1 MPRLGSG
8 QSALIL
14 MGVANIKP
22 KQVAKYMQQAGF
34 ESKFQ
39 LLWLRNLVILRS
51 AMPSNELLKAAYAK
65 FGKYKAWLE
74 KQPFSAHSRRAYR
87 SRVNHYLVFLS
98 SANGEYS
105 DALDDPKERD
115 FAVRDYKLYLKR
127 TLKMQPTSVNSALT
141 AIDSFYQYL
150 GMEPVKVKREDLPQL
165 APRALSKEEQ
175 KRFVRAAERC
185 RRPKDRAVAL
195 LLCYT
200 GIRIGECAALDVDD
214 VSVFGRKNRVTI
226 RSGKGEKYRVIPLH
240 SEAVEDVSEW
250 LIDRGKKFKGKST
263 DNALFVNP
271 QGRRIST
278 ASLDLI
284 VRKIGRECGLELS
297 AHVLRHTFLTSLVRG
312 RNDLV
317 LVAEIAG
324 HKRLETTR
332 RYTLPTEAD
341 RERAIEAVVVDE

>member
-1 MPRLGSG
+1 
-8 QSALIL
+8 
-14 MGVANIKP
+14 
-22 KQVAKYMQQAGF
+22 
-34 ESKFQ
+34 
-39 LLWLRNLVILRS
+39 
-51 AMPSNELLKAAYAK
+51 
-65 FGKYKAWLE
+65 
-74 KQPFSAHSRRAYR
+74 
-87 SRVNHYLVFLS
+87 
-98 SANGEYS
+98 
-105 DALDDPKERD
+105 
-115 FAVRDYKLYLKR
+115 
-127 TLKMQPTSVNSALT
+127 MQPTSVNSALT
-141 AIDSFYQYL
+141 AIDHFYQYL

-185 RRPKDRAVAL
+185 RRSKDRAVAL
-195 LLCYT
+195 LLFYT

-240 SEAVEDVSEW
+240 SEAVEAVSEW

-284 VRKIGRECGLELS
+284 VRKIGRDCGLELS